1 MWRMTFGKFC
11 SVLLVGI
18 LAVGAV
24 ARAGEMRTE
33 PVMFEYPDKAIP
45 RYSVGVSG
53 GTQGIG
59 VSVGY
64 QVSER
69 VRVRLRGAY
78 LGYDSSEQWGSMDS
92 RIQIHGN
99 NAGML
104 IDFFPFGEHFYISAG
119 LNLCE
124 SEAEYRAH
132 FRQKPGLQNRVH
144 FGGRDYKMTDGDHA
158 CISGDYTWNKLQPY
172 IGIGYQDYVFDLPW
186 LMYSIEM
193 GICYMGQGE
202 MSVQACGGLK
212 SRDPETYQWEPI
224 TPAELEQGI
233 RQEGKDF
240 FDLADGLRFYPV
252 LQMSISAVF

>member
-1 MWRMTFGKFC
+1 MWRMMVGKLC
-11 SVLLVGI
+11 YSVCVVVLMLSV
-18 LAVGAV
+18 V

-33 PVMFEYPDKAIP
+33 PVMFEYPGRAIP

-124 SEAEYRAH
+124 SKAEYRAH
-132 FRQKPGLQNRVH
+132 FRQKPGLQNVVH

-172 IGIGYQDYVFDLPW
+172 IGIGYQDHMFDLPW
-186 LMYSIEM
+186 LMYSIDM
-193 GICYMGQGE
+193 GICYMGQGK
-202 MSVQACGGLK
+202 MGVQACGGLK

-233 RQEGKDF
+233 RQEGRHF
-240 FDLADGLRFYPV
+240 FDLADSLRFYPV
-252 LQMSISAVF
+252 L